1 MFAVN
6 TFLRQNVNKKHQEQL
21 SKINQIKETPFNSY
35 RRLLR
40 SHFSPI
46 ILTMSSK
53 KSRRSLR
60 DIGNTIG
67 RNNLPTD
74 KDNVFV
80 RLSMS
85 PSKTTGPREFLKPP
99 MRLSPKKTDG
109 TKHSTQLTPNRI
121 QSPECLKGYTPK
133 VTQSLDRP
141 QFKNTSNDLKIR
153 SSNHITNIIF
163 PTSPTK
169 LTFSNE
175 NKIGGD
181 GSLTRIRARFKNGLM
196 SPERIQQQ
204 HQQQQQNLPLQ
215 IKNGTDIDHSDE
227 FEANPFED
235 ELSAGKLKGKNL
247 LSELRKEDEGVGNGI
262 ESLTKTNT
270 KLNSMLAKE
279 GKVQKA
285 NLQKSVK
292 FNLPDNITSGET
304 TELRDIKDLLSQILR
319 RQREIESR
327 LTNIEL
333 QLTEIPRQK

>member
-1 MFAVN
+1 
-6 TFLRQNVNKKHQEQL
+6 
-21 SKINQIKETPFNSY
+21 
-35 RRLLR
+35 
-40 SHFSPI
+40 
-46 ILTMSSK
+46 MSSR

-67 RNNLPTD
+67 RKNLPTD

-85 PSKTTGPREFLKPP
+85 PSKTMGQREFLKPP
-99 MRLSPKKTDG
+99 MRLSPKKMDG
-109 TKHSTQLTPNRI
+109 TKHSTQVTPNRI
-121 QSPECLKGYTPK
+121 LSPECLKGYIPK

-141 QFKNTSNDLKIR
+141 QFKDTSSDPKIR

-196 SPERIQQQ
+196 SPERIHQQ
-204 HQQQQQNLPLQ
+204 HQQQNLPLP
-215 IKNGTDIDHSDE
+215 IKIGTDVDHNDE
-227 FEANPFED
+227 FKVNPFEN
-235 ELSAGKLKGKNL
+235 ELSDGNLKGKNL
-247 LSELRKEDEGVGNGI
+247 LSELRKEDQGVGNGV

-279 GKVQKA
+279 GKVQKS
-285 NLQKSVK
+285 NIQKSVK
-292 FNLPDNITSGET
+292 FNLPDNIASGET
-304 TELRDIKDLLSQILR
+304 TELRDIKDLLLQMLR

-333 QLTEIPRQK
+333 QLTEIPKKK